1 MSTFRITP
9 EDVGRKARAKNGLA
23 YMVYKGRSDSYPYM
37 TGKGACTSEGK
48 LYYSDG
54 TCGDDLVSWADE
66 PVTDQPRP
74 KDLRDEFAMV
84 AFSAH
89 FSTDSL
95 VKALRDMS
103 ERDNMNPTEILSKV
117 CYEYADAMLKAR
129 EGI

>member
-1 MSTFRITP
+1 MSFRITP

-66 PVTDQPRP
+66 PVTAQPRP

-84 AFSAH
+84 ALQGMVPSEGYRLAH
-89 FSTDSL
+89 KDTQSTIDEM
-95 VKALRDMS
+95 A
-103 ERDNMNPTEILSKV
+103 ILA
-117 CYEYADAMLKAR
+117 YLFADAMMKAR
-129 EGI
+129 GAK

>member
-1 MSTFRITP
+1 VSEVKT
-9 EDVGRKARAKNGLA
+9 
-23 YMVYKGRSDSYPYM
+23 
-37 TGKGACTSEGK
+37 TSEAEGHTIPT
-48 LYYSDG
+48 S
-54 TCGDDLVSWADE
+54 A
-66 PVTDQPRP
+66 PHP

-117 CYEYADAMLKAR
+117 CYEYADAMMKAR
-129 EGI
+129 EGK